1 MVDSSSSFVRARL
14 QWLQLDGPLL
24 IVFICLVLLLRIFN
38 CRFLISADFSPFLDL
53 PLLSLPPL
61 MPCSS
66 TSFVNELCQRA
77 LSTSFVN
84 ELCQRALDEQML
96 ISSTN

>member
-1 MVDSSSSFVRARL
+1 MVDSSYSLVRSGSPSTTSTGRPAFNYSCFF
-14 QWLQLDGPLL
+14 
-24 IVFICLVLLLRIFN
+24 VFICLVLLSLVFH

-61 MPCSS
+61 MPC
-66 TSFVNELCQRA
+66 
-77 LSTSFVN
+77 LSASFVN